1 MMRRPPAPPAG
12 SLLHGGPPP
21 MPSTRLTR
29 PRAALPALPAILAAF
44 LVAAC
49 GGGGGEAPGVATL
62 KTAAPPAPSASVA
75 PAGGEDASKQAFLDY
90 ARCMRENGIDFP
102 DPRFDAEGRFM
113 VAANAA
119 ALVGLD
125 LGSDEY
131 RSANRACQGTLEGL
145 AISSTPAEQA
155 ELRDALV
162 EFAGC
167 MRENGIEMPDPKI
180 APDGNPVIFGPDGM
194 VESIDIDGT
203 VFRTAMGACRDA
215 LLSIPVPGMMGGAG
229 S

>member
-1 MMRRPPAPPAG
+1 MMRTEPTVPSA
-12 SLLHGGPPP
+12 SLIHGGTPP
-21 MPSTRLTR
+21 MPTTRQPR
-29 PRAALPALPAILAAF
+29 PRAALPTLFAILAGF

-62 KTAAPPAPSASVA
+62 ETAAPPAPSASVA
-75 PAGGEDASKQAFLDY
+75 PAGGEDASRQAFLDY

-131 RSANRACQGTLEGL
+131 RAANSACQGTLQGL

-180 APDGNPVIFGPDGM
+180 APDGNPIIFGPDGM
-194 VESIDIDGT
+194 VEAIDIDGT

-215 LLSIPVPGMMGGAG
+215 LLSIPVPGMMGGGA